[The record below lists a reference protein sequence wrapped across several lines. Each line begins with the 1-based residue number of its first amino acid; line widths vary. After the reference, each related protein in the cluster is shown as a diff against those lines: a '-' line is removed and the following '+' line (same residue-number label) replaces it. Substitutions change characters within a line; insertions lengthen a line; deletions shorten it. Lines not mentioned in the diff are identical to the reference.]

1 MPDGRSPHGHSN
13 NATSAIKAPIPAA
26 DYQASTPCP
35 MTGIGALNGKDSM
48 SGISPVQGGQALTQL
63 RQARLVEDSPAEEKT
78 ESRAK
83 EAAET
88 ATDQAKKAAS
98 TPSPSSRTIDTHA

>member
-1 MPDGRSPHGHSN
+1 
-13 NATSAIKAPIPAA
+13 
-26 DYQASTPCP
+26 
-35 MTGIGALNGKDSM
+35 M
-48 SGISPVQGGQALTQL
+48 SGIASVQGAATLTPL

-88 ATDQAKKAAS
+88 AAEQAKKTAAAPAAS
-98 TPSPSSRTIDTHA
+98 SRSVDTYA

>member
-1 MPDGRSPHGHSN
+1 MSS
-13 NATSAIKAPIPAA
+13 
-26 DYQASTPCP
+26 
-35 MTGIGALNGKDSM
+35 IG
-48 SGISPVQGGQALTQL
+48 PVQGATALTPL

-88 ATDQAKKAAS
+88 AADQAKKAAAV
-98 TPSPSSRTIDTHA
+98 PSGSSGKVDTHA